1 MSGHLRL
8 RPRRFLR
15 ISRSRTWPRL
25 GLRSGRGE
33 ALELLRVYDP
43 ERATQVILQVL
54 TSKNRPYLTDIEVSA
69 PEFVDVAEADELLM
83 SNVQRYVEQFKR
95 GGKLYRPGRGPAPRV
110 WARYLIRTVEVAVG
124 RRLLAIV
131 PHLKTIVLRHEP
143 VGVKLAC
150 VNGLVALEPDKG
162 VWSILVKLLN
172 DPSPSIRRTC
182 AKFLS
187 RVKQ

>member
-1 MSGHLRL
+1 M
-8 RPRRFLR
+8 
-15 ISRSRTWPRL
+15 
-25 GLRSGRGE
+25 
-33 ALELLRVYDP
+33 
-43 ERATQVILQVL
+43 L